1 MTKGRFTAKMQRA
14 RRKMAGKE
22 QRAVNGEQRAVNGEQ
37 RAENREQPSVRSP
50 PFLRNIHRPKTN
62 REASAPALASLS
74 FFVPFVSLW

>member
-14 RRKMAGKE
+14 RRKTAGK
-22 QRAVNGEQRAVNGEQ
+22 EQRAVNGEQ

-50 PFLRNIHRPKTN
+50 AFLRNIHRPKTTK
-62 REASAPALASLS
+62 EASALALASLS